1 MHYRRLGRTNLRV
14 SILGLGTGGPSVL
27 GQRTGVPEA
36 ESQRVV
42 RRALELGVNL
52 IDTHAGYKD
61 SEDILGRALDGVPRE
76 SYVMCTKF
84 HPARRPDDPL
94 YTTRRVRDVSD
105 LVTSLDNSLRRLRT
119 DHVDV
124 YQLHAVRADE
134 YVAVRDVFIPEL
146 RRQQAAGKI
155 RFVGVTEQFAS
166 DHEHAMLTQALAD
179 DVWDTLM
186 VGYNLLTP
194 SPETHV
200 LPEADRRN
208 VGVLVMCAV
217 RRVLAKPDHLAEL
230 IASLQRAGRVSED
243 ALPPTDPLGWLVH
256 DGVASVSAA
265 AYRFASE
272 HPAVSSVLSGTGNVS
287 HLEEN
292 VKAIQEG
299 PLPAAD
305 LARVR
310 EIFGPVKLNLGES
323 TEVPTANAAP
333 QVAG

>member
-14 SILGLGTGGPSVL
+14 SILGLGTGGPSAL
-27 GQRTGVPEA
+27 GQSTGVAEA

-42 RRALELGVNL
+42 RRALELGVTL

-61 SEDILGRALDGVPRE
+61 SEDILGRALDGVARE

-84 HPARRPDDPL
+84 HPARRRDDPL
-94 YTTRRVRDVSD
+94 YATQPMRDVSN
-105 LVTSLDNSLRRLRT
+105 LVITLENSLRRLRT
-119 DHVDV
+119 DHIDV

-134 YVAVRDVFIPEL
+134 YVAVRDHFLAEL

-155 RFVGVTEQFAS
+155 RFIGITEQFAS
-166 DHEHAMLTQALAD
+166 DHEHAMLTTALAD

-194 SPETHV
+194 SAEAHV
-200 LPEADRRN
+200 LPEAARRD

-217 RRVLAKPDHLAEL
+217 RRVLARPDQLSEL
-230 IASLQRAGRVSED
+230 IASLQRAGRLSEE
-243 ALPPTDPLGWLVH
+243 ALPPSDPLGWLVH
-256 DGVASVSAA
+256 DGVESLSAA
-265 AYRFASE
+265 AYRYASA
-272 HPAVSSVLSGTGNVS
+272 HPGVSSVLSGTGNAR

-292 VKAIQEG
+292 VAAILGG

-305 LARVR
+305 EARVR
-310 EIFGPVKLNLGES
+310 EIFGPIKLNLGES
-323 TEVPTANAAP
+323 TEVPTAEEAAAAP
-333 QVAG
+333 